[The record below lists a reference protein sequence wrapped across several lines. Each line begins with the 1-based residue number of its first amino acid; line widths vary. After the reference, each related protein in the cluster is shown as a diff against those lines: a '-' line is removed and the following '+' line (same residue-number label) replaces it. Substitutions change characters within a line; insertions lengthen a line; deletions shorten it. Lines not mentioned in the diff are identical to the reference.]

1 MCGGGNGKRAIA
13 GGRTV
18 EGEVVCRTS
27 GGEVVVEVA
36 TGKGC
41 VFEISIYICVQ
52 ISCLCGGVH
61 VNSY

>member
-1 MCGGGNGKRAIA
+1 
-13 GGRTV
+13 
-18 EGEVVCRTS
+18 
-27 GGEVVVEVA
+27 VVVEVA

-41 VFEISIYICVQ
+41 VFEISIYIYVQ